1 MDVKILQDLLYVVII
16 AVVPTVS
23 KFVIDYLQSLKEKEE
38 VNSTS
43 TYYTET
49 ESKAISLIQ
58 NVVDTISQT
67 YVDALKNK
75 GTFKVKE
82 QKEAFNKALTTTK
95 ELMSD
100 DMLDFIKTAYSDVD
114 AWITVQIESYI
125 KSKKVNEQQTNEVA
139 KAIPV
144 IDVSTIQ
151 ETASETTEETK

>member
-75 GTFKVKE
+75 GTFKAKE

-100 DMLDFIKTAYSDVD
+100 DMLDFIKTAYSDTD

-144 IDVSTIQ
+144 IDVSAVQ
-151 ETASETTEETK
+151 GTASETTEETK